1 MAGVFI
7 IPIIIVSII
16 GLSSYLIYKTI
27 LFDYLSKRSINQ
39 TLKKYEIQKSTYQI
53 IKEYYEKLE
62 KPKSNSEILKLEKI
76 YRQKEP
82 DKFLEMYDLIR
93 E

>member
-27 LFDYLSKRSINQ
+27 LLDYLSKRSINR

-76 YRQKEP
+76 YRQNEP